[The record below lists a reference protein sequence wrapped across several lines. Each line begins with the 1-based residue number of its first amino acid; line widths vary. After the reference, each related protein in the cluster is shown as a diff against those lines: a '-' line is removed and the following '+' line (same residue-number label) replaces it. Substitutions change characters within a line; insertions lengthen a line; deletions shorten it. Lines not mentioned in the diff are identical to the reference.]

1 MAKSYILNIKD
12 TNGNWVGIPNL
23 IGQKGETGLT
33 GARGVDGVGITNIT
47 QQDKKLIVDLSNN
60 TRKEFTIP
68 STELLSGSDLL
79 NKITNEVPTNSPSIT
94 NFKTHL
100 NIPSTTDIKTI
111 QDMSFVDNKLKLTMS
126 DNTSKEVTIKSGGIE
141 FKTLFEGRHFFKDF
155 TLENIPTEWKYIFI
169 TLIVSNNYTLVITGC
184 NIQSTHMLNE
194 DVFYIADTLI
204 NSSYSL
210 FIKTNTLY
218 TSDMMRDDTYVVKV
232 QVII

>member
-169 TLIVSNNYTLVITGC
+169 TIVVSDGYTMVITGC
-184 NIQSTHMLNE
+184 NRPINDNE
-194 DVFYIADTLI
+194 VHYITNNVA
-204 NSSYSL
+204 NRSYGL
-210 FIKTNTLY
+210 FIKVNTLY